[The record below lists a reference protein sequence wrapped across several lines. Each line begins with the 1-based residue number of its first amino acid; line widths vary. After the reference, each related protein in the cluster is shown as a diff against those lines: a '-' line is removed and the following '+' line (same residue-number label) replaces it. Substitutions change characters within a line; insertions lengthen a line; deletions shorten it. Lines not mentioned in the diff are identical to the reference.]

1 MCFDSYGSM
10 EAGDGMKPKDVK
22 WALVCIGALTA
33 VVVAPLLLLLGP
45 LNHANDVAGH
55 LGAVLIFV
63 GGLLTAAVSFVS
75 LMVSRQSDLRR
86 SQQDEQAAIR
96 LAGEHQDQEARLRI
110 EAATHAGALFS
121 TDAGIA
127 QPASVASSLLSLTRL
142 DRADLAVALLVD
154 FWSVSDQKVSTEVA
168 ILVIDAALRSPSPP
182 NARLVAAEILCR
194 NASRLDSCQ
203 SLHWPSSIDGCWN
216 TNFGPRTKLLLIEAL
231 INMTLAKPVTEGSLR
246 SIAVRL
252 YGIYK
257 TDEDKHVKG
266 CIGKLIHALYQ
277 TLDRLGYSNFM
288 QGNVTVMLDMLR
300 DASQHED
307 DNPDDYLNRLANH
320 RYDKLKAWAEKLS
333 GKDMEDAPLDGSTLN
348 PIPVG

>member
-1 MCFDSYGSM
+1 
-10 EAGDGMKPKDVK
+10 MKPKDVK
-22 WALVCIGALTA
+22 WALACLGALTA
-33 VVVAPLLLLLGP
+33 VVIVPLLLLLGP

-63 GGLLTAAVSFVS
+63 GGLLTAAVSFIS
-75 LMVSRQSDLRR
+75 LVVSRQSDLRR
-86 SQQDEQAAIR
+86 NQQNDQETNR

-121 TDAGIA
+121 THAGIA

-154 FWSVSDQKVSTEVA
+154 FWSHRDQKVSTEVA
-168 ILVIDAALRSPSPP
+168 ILVIDAALRAPSPP

-194 NASRLDSCQ
+194 NAWRLDSCQ
-203 SLHWPSSIDGCWN
+203 SLHWPSSIDGCWD

-231 INMTLAKPVTEGSLR
+231 INMTLSKPVTEGSLR

-257 TDEDKHVKG
+257 ADTNEHVKG
-266 CIGKLIHALYQ
+266 CIGKLIHALLPVLQ
-277 TLDRLGYSNFM
+277 RLDYANFM
-288 QGNVTVMLDMLR
+288 QGNVMVMLDMLR
-300 DASQHED
+300 DASRHES

-320 RYDKLKAWAEKLS
+320 RYERLKAWAEKLS
-333 GKDMEDAPLDGSTLN
+333 GKDMEDAPLGGSVLN
-348 PIPVG
+348 PIPVGDASH